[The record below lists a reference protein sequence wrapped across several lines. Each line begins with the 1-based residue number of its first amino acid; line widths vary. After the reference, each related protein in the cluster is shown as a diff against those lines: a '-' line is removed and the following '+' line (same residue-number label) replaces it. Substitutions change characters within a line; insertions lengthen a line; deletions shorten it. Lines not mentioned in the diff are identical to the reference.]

1 MAVKNKVSQLSQLSP
16 PSQRRVIY
24 LNLCLTAKGECVE
37 TGGCA
42 PNLFQKSP
50 RRAGAGLAVFVA
62 AFRPASKAAFPAR
75 ADPKDGPHV
84 ENDRATE
91 RGYKWKLS
99 RSPVQLA
106 RPNTP
111 NSPQNVAFNE
121 ANRFFRINKSIRKSE
136 NNEAKS
142 IPGRTQFPSLGF
154 SGILIYR
161 QAM

>member
-1 MAVKNKVSQLSQLSP
+1 MAVKNKVSQLSP

-75 ADPKDGPHV
+75 ADPRMGPTSRTTGPRR
-84 ENDRATE
+84 EATNGSY
-91 RGYKWKLS
+91 RGLRFS
-99 RSPVQLA
+99 SPG
-106 RPNTP
+106 RIPPTP
-111 NSPQNVAFNE
+111 PQNVAFNE
-121 ANRFFRINKSIRKSE
+121 ANRSFRINKSIRKSE